1 MGVFILSKGVGRPR
15 WTVWGQGDLQTFQG
29 AGTEHEGDGDLRTGY
44 LGLDARLGEKWLLGA
59 AVARS
64 GGVGDWRVGSSSGR
78 MTTALTVVHPYL
90 RWGGRDTSVWALAGI
105 GLGTAENVRML
116 TDTRGTSPLH
126 LGLGLVEGRRRLGTT
141 GRGLSVDLRGEAS
154 WARLRTGDGE
164 ETVDRL
170 EAGVRRV
177 RTGVEVT
184 LALDGPGGVQVAPF
198 GAVSTRRW
206 GGSDRRGTGTGGRS
220 AADGRPRCASRRR
233 AGPWRC
239 TRRPTTRR
247 KA

>member
-126 LGLGLVEGRRRLGTT
+126 LGLGLVEGRRRLG
-141 GRGLSVDLRGEAS
+141 DH
-154 WARLRTGDGE
+154 
-164 ETVDRL
+164 
-170 EAGVRRV
+170 
-177 RTGVEVT
+177 
-184 LALDGPGGVQVAPF
+184 GPGAVGGPARRGVM
-198 GAVSTRRW
+198 GALA
-206 GGSDRRGTGTGGRS
+206 DRRRGG
-220 AADGRPRCASRRR
+220 DGRPTGGGGAACADRGRGDAGAGRSGRR
-233 AGPWRC
+233 AGGAVRRGEHTTVGRVRPAWDWNWRAVC
-239 TRRPTTRR
+239 G
-247 KA
+247 